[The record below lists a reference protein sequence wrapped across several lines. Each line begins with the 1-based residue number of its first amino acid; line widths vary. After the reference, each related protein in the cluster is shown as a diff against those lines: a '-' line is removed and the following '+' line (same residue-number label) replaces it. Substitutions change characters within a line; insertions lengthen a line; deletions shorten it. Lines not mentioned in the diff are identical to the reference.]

1 MGMDASKDMQIFC
14 SLNTECHRISL
25 KFIKDFH
32 LSSLE
37 LLSHRL
43 FLHRS
48 NCSRPSAMR
57 IPDRMRTPHVS
68 ANSLR
73 PANCSKEAQRYL
85 IGLDYWKIFEHIFK
99 RFWKKLW
106 TRSSFFLLSHNLF
119 FNWKFQVHLAKQG
132 EVLGATLQ
140 PYMLEAKIGASLYRC
155 ASRWCNLQNCQASR
169 VSGDL
174 PQGERT
180 WLASILVFCQILP
193 KNFWDT
199 FFAEFFTK
207 QFFLESADITFSTSW
222 KLPWTSSARRRFK
235 PAGFCCNLL

>member
-1 MGMDASKDMQIFC
+1 MGMDALDMQIFAVWILNATEFHWNSS
-14 SLNTECHRISL
+14 SL
-25 KFIKDFH
+25 H

-85 IGLDYWKIFEHIFK
+85 IGLDYWKIFENIFQK
-99 RFWKKLW
+99 VLKKALNQIF
-106 TRSSFFLLSHNLF
+106 SPFLSHNLF
-119 FNWKFQVHLAKQG
+119 LQLKVSGSFGKAGGSAGRNLAALHVGGQ
-132 EVLGATLQ
+132 
-140 PYMLEAKIGASLYRC
+140 IGASLYRC
-155 ASRWCNLQNCQASR
+155 
-169 VSGDL
+169 L
-174 PQGERT
+174 PIGISAELPGLPCLWWFTTGRAHVT
-180 WLASILVFCQILP
+180 CLHLVFFCQILP
-193 KNFWDT
+193 KKFWDT
-199 FFAEFFTK
+199 KTPVFLTK

-235 PAGFCCNLL
+235 PAVFGCNLL